1 MKNSKLP
8 KDCLVNLSESNEF
21 HLKEQQNNIAAL
33 QKKIEELTACLEKE
47 KNISIPEINKN
58 EEEIIELV
66 PS

>member
-21 HLKEQQNNIAAL
+21 HLKEQQNTIAAL

-47 KNISIPEINKN
+47 KNFNIPEVDKN
-58 EEEIIELV
+58 AEEAIKLV

>member
-21 HLKEQQNNIAAL
+21 HLKEQQNTIAAL

-47 KNISIPEINKN
+47 NNVNIPEIDKN
-58 EEEIIELV
+58 VEETIEV

>member
-8 KDCLVNLSESNEF
+8 KDCLVNLSEPNEF
-21 HLKEQQNNIAAL
+21 HLKEQQNTIAAL

-47 KNISIPEINKN
+47 NNVNIPEIDKN
-58 EEEIIELV
+58 VEETIEV